1 MVKKAAAEAD
11 AGVAAYSKFWST
23 ITKAERHALADL
35 HNEMKDRAEAADKA
49 RTVDTEEPTDII
61 EELAP

>member
-1 MVKKAAAEAD
+1 LVKKAAAEAD